1 MPNRSRRARREEQ
14 ATPREMSI
22 DPSTSSD
29 EVSSMEGVE
38 QTVTVA
44 AQSSSSSLTTTT
56 TTTEEMTFTAS
67 SSKKKRKDDSDDDD
81 DDVDFAP
88 SSSRKAVKGRA
99 RILFCV
105 VCKSRFARD
114 INDDNEETLCSDCKA
129 GKSPNKSIK
138 PKKKRLNV
146 SKKEQLLA
154 HDRVPSLQDICIS
167 VGDSMHMCI
176 QKLIV
181 A

>member
-29 EVSSMEGVE
+29 EANSMEGVE

-44 AQSSSSSLTTTT
+44 AQSSSSSLTTIATA
-56 TTTEEMTFTAS
+56 TEEMTFTAS
-67 SSKKKRKDDSDDDD
+67 SSKKKRKDDSDDD

-114 INDDNEETLCSDCKA
+114 INDDNEEALCSDCKA
-129 GKSPNKSIK
+129 GKSPNKPVK

-167 VGDSMHMCI
+167 VGDFMHICI
-176 QKLIV
+176 QKLTV

>member
-14 ATPREMSI
+14 ATPRDMSI
-22 DPSTSSD
+22 DPPTPSD
-29 EVSSMEGVE
+29 EASSMEGVE

-56 TTTEEMTFTAS
+56 TTEEMTFTAS
-67 SSKKKRKDDSDDDD
+67 SSKKKRKDDSDDD

-129 GKSPNKSIK
+129 GKSPNKPVK

>member
-1 MPNRSRRARREEQ
+1 VPNRSRRARREEQ
-14 ATPREMSI
+14 ATPGDMSI
-22 DPSTSSD
+22 DPPTPSD
-29 EVSSMEGVE
+29 DASSMEGVE

-44 AQSSSSSLTTTT
+44 AQSSSSSLTTTA
-56 TTTEEMTFTAS
+56 TEEMTFTAS
-67 SSKKKRKDDSDDDD
+67 SSKKKRKDDSDDD

-129 GKSPNKSIK
+129 GNSPSKPVK

-167 VGDSMHMCI
+167 VGDSMHICI
-176 QKLIV
+176 QKLTV

>member
-14 ATPREMSI
+14 ATPRDMSI
-22 DPSTSSD
+22 DPSTPSD
-29 EVSSMEGVE
+29 EASSMEGVE

-56 TTTEEMTFTAS
+56 ATEEMTFTAS

>member
-14 ATPREMSI
+14 ATPRDMSI
-22 DPSTSSD
+22 DPSTPSD
-29 EVSSMEGVE
+29 EASSMEGVE

-56 TTTEEMTFTAS
+56 ATEEMTFTAS
-67 SSKKKRKDDSDDDD
+67 SSSKKKRKDDSDDD

-129 GKSPNKSIK
+129 GKSPNKPVK

-176 QKLIV
+176 
-181 A
+181 